1 MGRGSVDDQHEEEKR
16 TEAVAAAV
24 GPVNDIGARPASR
37 RMSTR
42 GQAVGGRTAATP
54 LAADVSPAQQQAEL
68 PGEALGLMEAVWDLV
83 TLLSALPEAKGPLR
97 PPRLSRVHF
106 AIEGSRQARLS
117 RHQQVGR
124 RTRSNGMM
132 QPAAVLLTSWASLS
146 SPAVLLTSWA
156 CGCPLPLVR
165 VCATGLQ
172 FLDLTILIPWLL
184 QEASLP
190 PLATSL
196 AELDAPIVVA
206 TAMLNAVKVRR
217 SMPAPSALP
226 VSDNGALLSADSHTC
241 LADLSNHLT
250 ISRMRA
256 TRTHPAV

>member
-1 MGRGSVDDQHEEEKR
+1 MGRGSVDDQHEEKR

-24 GPVNDIGARPASR
+24 GPINDIGARPASR

-54 LAADVSPAQQQAEL
+54 LAADVSPVQQQAEL

-132 QPAAVLLTSWASLS
+132 QPAAVLLTSL
-146 SPAVLLTSWA
+146 A
-156 CGCPLPLVR
+156 CGCPLPLVC
-165 VCATGLQ
+165 VCAAVLGP
-172 FLDLTILIPWLL
+172 DHPHPM
-184 QEASLP
+184 A
-190 PLATSL
+190 
-196 AELDAPIVVA
+196 AP
-206 TAMLNAVKVRR
+206 RGQ
-217 SMPAPSALP
+217 PAPTRHQP
-226 VSDNGALLSADSHTC
+226 G
-241 LADLSNHLT
+241 
-250 ISRMRA
+250 RA
-256 TRTHPAV
+256 RRAHRRRHRHAQRCQGEEVHAGSIRSSCQ